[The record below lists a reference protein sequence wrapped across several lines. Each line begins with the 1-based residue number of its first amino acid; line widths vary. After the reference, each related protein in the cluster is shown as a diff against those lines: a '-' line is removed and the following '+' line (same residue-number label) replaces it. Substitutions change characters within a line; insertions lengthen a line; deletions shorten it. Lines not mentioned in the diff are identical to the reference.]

1 MVVKPFPESKLWH
14 KAGGVS
20 RLNKEAISA
29 LIASN
34 VTVFEHD
41 YGTKKVIASWS
52 NRRKAIINSVDDV
65 DEYKNYHIITGDN
78 NIVDIDL
85 DCLEAIKLA
94 LYFLPA
100 TNMKYGRESNPLS
113 HWLYKVIDLT
123 KKHTRKYFSF
133 EDPNINKETL
143 VELRAHDHYTM
154 CSGKYPEEEYVK
166 WSEFSSIKETTYD
179 VLFKSVAMLAVASI
193 ILRNYP
199 TGDRNVYIWQVAGTL
214 WHHKVEEDD
223 ALKIIEA
230 VCVEAGDEEV
240 KGRLAKA
247 KHVYKTDTPQ
257 KEIVGL
263 PTLAKDLTW
272 TDKQITN
279 LKEAL
284 YAVTGRSEL
293 PTFTHDFVNRIAY
306 MMKQKKYYDLEDK
319 EMYDGE
325 AVDVKYSK
333 YFDGRYTP
341 LKFWKQHPDSKVCV
355 DFTYK
360 PNDQKRFVHVDKKLM
375 INVFEKNE
383 LLPDHKVDTDAF
395 WALLKHV
402 IPHEECREHFLDWY
416 AFPLQ
421 NPGIKIRHAIIMQSD
436 EFQLGKGSLF
446 DLHRLMLGN
455 KNTRKI
461 ELAEALD
468 KGKNYLLN
476 YQTVLIDEAKSSG
489 SWSEKA
495 QLINTLKTIITEGS
509 IGVRQLYKEY
519 SEQDTCTN
527 YWINT
532 NYKDAFPLP
541 KNEVRYW
548 VYFSPAKRNQQMLDD
563 FHNAKDK
570 DNLAGGVMA
579 ELLDRNLSKFNP
591 LAPAPYT
598 EYRNQMSGMADRP
611 LNDFIREQFEQGVHP
626 FDRDMLTTVE
636 LFEYLKVEKRL
647 RVTRERE
654 VANALELLG
663 AKCRKQIPIATVA
676 DRATLWVLR
685 DHDTY
690 MKMPAAELGKK
701 YVPFYNDSK
710 APLKKAVATP
720 MREHEKYTGIGDDV
734 PGGI

>member
-1 MVVKPFPESKLWH
+1 MQEPLK
-14 KAGGVS
+14 
-20 RLNKEAISA
+20 LNKEALSA
-29 LIASN
+29 LIMAN
-34 VTVFEHD
+34 VTVFAYD
-41 YGTKKVIASWS
+41 YGTKTVKASWLK
-52 NRRKAIINSVDDV
+52 RRKQIINSVDDV

-85 DCLEAIKLA
+85 DCIEAIKLA
-94 LYFLPA
+94 PYFLPA
-100 TNMKYGRESNPLS
+100 TNMKYGRQSNPQS
-113 HWLYKVIDLT
+113 HWLFKVIDLT
-123 KKHTRKYFSF
+123 KKHTRKFFSF
-133 EDPNINKETL
+133 EDPNIDKETL
-143 VELRAHDHYTM
+143 VELRAHDHYSM
-154 CSGKYPEEEYVK
+154 CAGKYAEEEYVQ
-166 WSEFSSIKETTYD
+166 WTDYSSIKETTYD
-179 VLFKSVAMLAVASI
+179 ALYKSVAMLAVASI

-214 WHHKVEEDD
+214 WHHKVDEDD
-223 ALKIIEA
+223 ALKIIEV
-230 VCVEAGDEEV
+230 VCNAANDEEV
-240 KGRLAKA
+240 NSRLAKA
-247 KHVYKTDTPQ
+247 KHVYKSDTPQ

-263 PTLAKDLTW
+263 PTLATALKW
-272 TDKQITN
+272 TEKQISN
-279 LKEAL
+279 LKDAL
-284 YAVTGRSEL
+284 YAVTGRSAL

-325 AVDVKYSK
+325 SIDVKYAKHFNSK
-333 YFDGRYTP
+333 YTP
-341 LKFWKQHPDSKVCV
+341 LKYWKMHPDSKVCV

-360 PNDQKRFVHVDKKLM
+360 PNDPNRFVHVDKKLM
-375 INVFEKNE
+375 INVYEKND
-383 LLPDHKVDTDAF
+383 LQPDPKVDADIF

-416 AFPLQ
+416 SYPIQ
-421 NPGIKIRHAIIMQSD
+421 NPGVKIRHAIIMQSD

-446 DLHRLMLGN
+446 DLHRDMLGN
-455 KNTRKI
+455 HNTRKI

-495 QLINTLKTIITEGS
+495 QLINTLKTIISEGS

-519 SEQDTCTN
+519 SEQDTITN

-548 VYFSPAKRNQQMLDD
+548 VYFSPAKRNQKMLEQ
-563 FHNAKDK
+563 FHNERLN
-570 DNLAGGVMA
+570 DNLAGGVLA
-579 ELLDRNLSKFNP
+579 DLLNRDLSKFNP
-591 LAPAPYT
+591 LAVAPYT

-636 LFEYLKVEKRL
+636 LFEFLKIEKRL

-663 AKCRKQIPIATVA
+663 ARCRKQIPITTVA
-676 DRATLWVLR
+676 DRATVWILR
-685 DHDTY
+685 DHDKY
-690 MKMPAAELGKK
+690 MAMEAGDLGRA
-701 YVPFYNDSK
+701 YVPFYHDSK
-710 APLKKAVATP
+710 
-720 MREHEKYTGIGDDV
+720 R
-734 PGGI
+734 GGN